1 MVWKSSLS
9 GDPLQ
14 LLEALALH
22 TGDAEYNND
31 NILGL

>member
-1 MVWKSSLS
+1 MVWESSLA
-9 GDPLQ
+9 GDLLQ
-14 LLEALALH
+14 LLEALAQH